1 VGNAIKFTPAG
12 SVELNLETIP
22 EPGRKLR
29 FTLQVSDTGIGMSE
43 EARAR
48 LFEPADGPGGRR
60 AGSPGL
66 GLAISQKLT
75 QRMGGRI
82 TVESRQP
89 QGSKFTLSLVFPVA
103 GGQTAAAP
111 LSLGATHAP
120 LEGRVLVV
128 EDDKVN
134 QRVITLML
142 DRLGVQCHVVEDGAT
157 ALSVLEQG
165 EWDLVFMDCQLP
177 GIDGYETTRRARA
190 QFGERTPP
198 IVALTA
204 NVRPED
210 RDACRAAGMV
220 DFLAKPV
227 RVDALRAC
235 LTRWLRGAS

>member
-1 VGNAIKFTPAG
+1 
-12 SVELNLETIP
+12 
-22 EPGRKLR
+22 
-29 FTLQVSDTGIGMSE
+29 
-43 EARAR
+43 
-48 LFEPADGPGGRR
+48 
-60 AGSPGL
+60 
-66 GLAISQKLT
+66 
-75 QRMGGRI
+75 MGGRI
-82 TVESRQP
+82 TVESTP
-89 QGSKFTLSLVFPVA
+89 GQGSRFTLTLLLPVA

-111 LSLGATHAP
+111 LGLASANP
-120 LEGRVLVV
+120 LLHQSAILVV

-134 QRVITLML
+134 QRVLTLML
-142 DRLGVQCHVVEDGAT
+142 DRLGVKCHVVEDGLT

-165 EWDLVFMDCQLP
+165 AWDLVFMDCQLP

-227 RVDALRAC
+227 KLDALRAC
-235 LTRWLRGAS
+235 LGRWLRAES